1 MPFDFPTAVN
11 VLLILAD
18 IAIIIRVLLRPH
30 REPATRVAW
39 AIVVIALPVAGIIA
53 YLLFGE
59 VRISL
64 KRRVRGREIEAKLP
78 RPPGDG
84 NLTAKLKA
92 GFYDAPF
99 ALAQSINCL
108 PPTSGNTVTLSA
120 DSNVA
125 IDEMVA
131 DIDAAAS
138 TVHLCAYIW
147 LADTNG
153 LKIKDALVRAVRRGV
168 TVRAMADALGS
179 RLFHRSRHWRELAEA
194 GVQVRVALPVGN
206 PLWTF
211 IRGRVDLRNHRKL
224 LIVDNR
230 IAWCGSQNFADPE
243 FRIKPRYAPWVDV
256 MSRWAGPVA
265 RHCQY
270 LFVSDWIGDG
280 GDDISPLLAEPW
292 RSQDGRDGGAIAQV
306 IGTGPTVSYDSMPSC
321 FAELMHSARNELV
334 ITTPYF
340 VPNDQVLFALT
351 SAARRGVEVILMLP
365 KRNDSMVVAGTS
377 RSYYQDLVSAGVKL
391 FEYHCGLLH
400 AKTMVVDRK
409 VGLIGSANLDRR
421 SFELNFENNILFAD
435 DGFATVLRARQ
446 DEYLA
451 DCDPVTQDVVNG
463 FGLLGRL
470 WQNSLAMMSPIL

>member
-1 MPFDFPTAVN
+1 MQPLESFGTILLAVAEAA
-11 VLLILAD
+11 ILVR
-18 IAIIIRVLLRPH
+18 AILRPH
-30 REPATRVAW
+30 REPASRIAW
-39 AIVVIALPVAGIIA
+39 AVVIVALPVVGVAA
-53 YLLFGE
+53 YLLLGE

-64 KRRVRGREIEAKLP
+64 KRRELGREIEARLP
-78 RPPGDG
+78 RPRGDG
-84 NLTAKLKA
+84 ELAEKIDA
-92 GFYDAPF
+92 GFYGAPF
-99 ALAQSINCL
+99 ALGRSINCL
-108 PPTSGNTVTLSA
+108 PPTGGNRVSLAA

-131 DIDAAAS
+131 DIDASAS

-147 LADTNG
+147 LGDANG
-153 LKIKDALVRAVRRGV
+153 IKIKDALIRAVVRGV
-168 TVRAMADALGS
+168 AVRAMADALGS
-179 RLFHRSRHWRELAEA
+179 RLFIRSKDWRELADA
-194 GVQVRVALPVGN
+194 GVQTRVALPVGN

-256 MSRWAGPVA
+256 MSRWLGPVA

-280 GDDISPLLAEPW
+280 GDDISAMLAEPW
-292 RSQDGRDGGAIAQV
+292 RTSDECDGGTVAQV
-306 IGTGPTVSYDSMPSC
+306 IGTGPTVRYDSMPSC
-321 FAELMHSARNELV
+321 FAELMHSARHELV
-334 ITTPYF
+334 VTTPYF

-351 SAARRGVEVILMLP
+351 SAARRGVETILVLP
-365 KRNDSMVVAGTS
+365 KRNDSIVVAGTS
-377 RSYYQDLVSAGVKL
+377 RSYYQDLVAAGVKL
-391 FEYHCGLLH
+391 FEYRCGLLH
-400 AKTMVVDRK
+400 AKTMVVDGK
-409 VGLIGSANLDRR
+409 IGLIGSANLDRR

-435 DGFATVLRARQ
+435 EAFAAVLRARQ

-451 DCDPVTQDVVNG
+451 DSQAVTQAHVDNWG
-463 FGLLGRL
+463 IFGRL